1 MIYCFHGLFGRP
13 EEFSDLMLESDQF
26 ISIDLR
32 DKIFL
37 DQLVLNLTAE
47 DVLIGYSLG
56 GRIALDLCFRA
67 KHLPKKIIL
76 LGTNLG
82 LKDSE
87 REERRSWEDEII
99 FKSRQLNHHDFVHYW
114 NHLPV
119 FKHEVSNIVF
129 EEKQKEEQLEIFNRY
144 RLSSQRDY
152 TIDIQKEQER
162 FVFVLGEDDEK
173 FINLYQT
180 RWANLNVKTYTVP
193 GGHRVI
199 KQKEKLKEVFV
210 LEGIL

>member
-13 EEFSDLMLESDQF
+13 DDFSELMLESDQF

-37 DQLVLNLTAE
+37 DQLVLSLTAE

-56 GRIALDLCFRA
+56 GRIALDLCFKA
-67 KHLPKKIIL
+67 KQLPKKIIL

-87 REERRSWEDEII
+87 REERRNWEDEII
-99 FKSRQLNHHDFVHYW
+99 LKSHQLNHPNFVHYW
-114 NHLPV
+114 NQLPV
-119 FKHEVSNIVF
+119 FNNEVSKILF
-129 EEKQKEEQLEIFNRY
+129 SQKEKEESLELFNSY
-144 RLSSQRDY
+144 RLSFQRDY
-152 TIDIQKEQER
+152 ADDIQKEQTR
-162 FVFVLGEDDEK
+162 FVFILGKDDEK
-173 FINLYQT
+173 FMSLYQS
-180 RWANLNVKTYTVP
+180 RWANLNVRTYTLP

-199 KQKEKLKEVFV
+199 QQKDKLKEIFV

>member
-67 KHLPKKIIL
+67 KQLPKKIIL

-114 NHLPV
+114 NQLPV
-119 FKHEVSNIVF
+119 FKHEVSKIFF
-129 EEKQKEEQLEIFNRY
+129 EEKQKVEQLELFNRY

-199 KQKEKLKEVFV
+199 QQKEKLKEVFV

>member
-1 MIYCFHGLFGRP
+1 MIYFFHGLFGRP
-13 EEFSDLMLESDQF
+13 EDFSDLMLESEQF

-56 GRIALDLCFRA
+56 GRIALDLCFKA
-67 KHLPKKIIL
+67 KNLPRKIIL

-87 REERRSWEDEII
+87 KQARRNWEDEVLL
-99 FKSRQLNHHDFVHYW
+99 KAHQLNHFDFVQYW
-114 NHLPV
+114 NQLPV
-119 FKHEVSNIVF
+119 FKHEASNIF
-129 EEKQKEEQLEIFNRY
+129 FDENEKEEHLELFRRY
-144 RLSSQRDY
+144 RLSSQKDFSL
-152 TIDIQKEQER
+152 DVQKEQSR
-162 FVFVLGEDDEK
+162 FVFILGEDDEK
-173 FINLYQT
+173 FMNLCQT
-180 RWANLNVKTYTVP
+180 RWANLNVRTYTVP

-199 KQKEKLKEVFV
+199 QQKEKLKEIFV